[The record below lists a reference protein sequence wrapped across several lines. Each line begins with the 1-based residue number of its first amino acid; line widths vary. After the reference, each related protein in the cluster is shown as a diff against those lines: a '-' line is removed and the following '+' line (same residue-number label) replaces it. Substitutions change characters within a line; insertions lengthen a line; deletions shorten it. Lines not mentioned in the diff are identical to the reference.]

1 MANYKTGAQR
11 YNDRMDK
18 IFKRSEELGNHTL
31 HGSTEGSKKKFED
44 SFKGYHKDA
53 PSHLKNEAKK
63 LMAKKMKTRHHPK
76 LSINGTQIIV

>member
-31 HGSTEGSKKKFED
+31 HGSTEKSSAMSK
-44 SFKGYHKDA
+44 A
-53 PSHLKNEAKK
+53 LEAKK
-63 LMAKKMKTRHHPK
+63 GTADHINAERKRQGYKPRGIQKIRHRDS
-76 LSINGTQIIV
+76 LE